1 MTLDEVLRDARASG
15 DWSAL
20 VAWLPYA
27 NFLSLRITAERERFA
42 CTLPFAERLIGNP
55 RLPALHGGAIGGFL
69 ECTGVLYLLWHM
81 DTAALPRII
90 NFSFDFLRSGRPE
103 DVQADVH
110 MVKQGQRIAH
120 LRIAAWQASRD
131 KPIAVGHGNFLLE
144 PNPPAT
150 APKPSRA

>member
-1 MTLDEVLRDARASG
+1 MTLDEVLREARASG

-27 NFLSLRITAERERFA
+27 NFLNLRIAAQGERFA

-69 ECTGVLYLLWHM
+69 ECTGILSLLWHM
-81 DTAALPRII
+81 DSTALPKII
-90 NFSFDFLRSGRPE
+90 NFSFDFLRTGRPE

-120 LRIAAWQASRD
+120 LRIVAWQASPD
-131 KPIAVGHGNFLLE
+131 KPIALGHGNFLL
-144 PNPPAT
+144 
-150 APKPSRA
+150 APIPQSAGPKASRA